1 MTTSRVEPPLALH
14 ESTHTFPATRLGAS
28 LARRAAVARL
38 GDWGVPPGSTL
49 SSTVAL
55 LVAELAANAARH
67 GRVPG
72 RNFAL
77 RLLHQRAR
85 TSAVVRVEVSD
96 THPRRPDPTTVSM
109 ADADAD
115 GGRGLALVAA
125 LADDWGVEDRTGPG
139 KTVWAQTGSARL
151 PEPAGP
157 QQEERESRTQTGPPG
172 VSAAPYD
179 CSGSSVSDR
188 AEGPAGRGASQ
199 TPWRS

>member
-49 SSTVAL
+49 SDTVAL

-72 RNFAL
+72 RNFEL
-77 RLLHQRAR
+77 RLLHQQTR
-85 TSAVVRVEVSD
+85 TTAVVRVEVSD

-139 KTVWAQTGSARL
+139 KTVWAQTGPAEAR
-151 PEPAGP
+151 
-157 QQEERESRTQTGPPG
+157 QEERESRTESGPPG

-179 CSGSSVSDR
+179 
-188 AEGPAGRGASQ
+188 
-199 TPWRS
+199 